1 MRLLDWLTKKRKP
14 LSKMTRQE
22 LRQQELTLEKER
34 NLLLKRIEKL
44 GREKQKL
51 FDRGAKGNAPEVR
64 RMLAQEFEMKT
75 TEQLMVSRQ
84 LNIRSKEMLTVSRIR
99 MIRENADRARSAGD
113 RVGMITERDLVGLSK
128 LIEDD
133 AVTTEM
139 YQERLDTLMQL
150 GAEIDEGAA
159 GVSEAGQAVMDIWE
173 KMDAGAI
180 EDAGEAFD
188 EADRRVREQKRPAE
202 E

>member
-22 LRQQELTLEKER
+22 LRQQELTLEKDR
-34 NLLLKRIEKL
+34 NLLMKRIEKL
-44 GREKQKL
+44 GAEKQKL
-51 FDRGAKGNAPEVR
+51 FERGAKEKAPEVR
-64 RMLAQEFEMKT
+64 RMLAQEFDMKT

-84 LNIRSKEMLTVSRIR
+84 LNIRSKEMLTVSRLR
-99 MIRENADRARSAGD
+99 MIRENVDRARAAGD

-128 LIEDD
+128 LIEND

-139 YQERLDTLMQL
+139 YQERLDSLL
-150 GAEIDEGAA
+150 EIGADVDEGLA
-159 GVSEAGQAVMDIWE
+159 GISEGGQAVMDIWD

-180 EDAGEAFD
+180 ADSDEAFD
-188 EADRRVREQKRPAE
+188 EADRRVRERKSVIE